1 MKNSFKLI
9 TILLMIVFAF
19 FLACETEE
27 EEEVSPLVGTWVM
40 NNMEQSSTF
49 IAAEDMTL
57 IPGMLVYTTGDTI
70 GSGSMDWATFQ
81 ALGVEATVV
90 VSENETFALTAHLPQ
105 ASDTLQVAPTILEL
119 TDAGTWVHNEDLGTF
134 VLDGGIYDIGGVLTL
149 TDTTMT
155 LAYNAVDT
163 SVAMVLPVEN
173 PMTGLMLYFDIV
185 TDVYSSTVLGWIKQ

>member
-9 TILLMIVFAF
+9 AILLMIVFAF

-90 VSENETFALTAHLPQ
+90 VSENETFALTGHLPQ
-105 ASDTLQVAPTILEL
+105 SSDTLQVAPTILEL

-134 VLDGGIYDIGGVLTL
+134 VLDGGIYDIGGALTL
-149 TDTTMT
+149 TDITMT
-155 LAYNAVDT
+155 LAYDAVDT
-163 SVAMVLPVEN
+163 SVAMVLPIEN

>member
-1 MKNSFKLI
+1 MKSSFKLI
-9 TILLMIVFAF
+9 AILLMIVFAF

-27 EEEVSPLVGTWVM
+27 EEEISPLVGTWVM

-90 VSENETFALTAHLPQ
+90 VSENETFALTGHLPQ
-105 ASDTLQVAPTILEL
+105 ASDTLEVAPTILEL
-119 TDAGTWVHNEDLGTF
+119 TDAGTWVHDEDLGTF
-134 VLDGGIYDIGGVLTL
+134 VLDGGIYDIGGALTL

-155 LAYNAVDT
+155 LAYDAVDT
-163 SVAMVLPVEN
+163 SVTMVLPVEN
-173 PMTGLMLYFDIV
+173 PMTGVMLYFDIV